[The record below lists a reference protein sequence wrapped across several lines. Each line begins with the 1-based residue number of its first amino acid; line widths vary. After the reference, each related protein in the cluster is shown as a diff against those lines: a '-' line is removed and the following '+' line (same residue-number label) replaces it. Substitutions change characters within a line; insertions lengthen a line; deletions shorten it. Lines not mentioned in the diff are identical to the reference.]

1 MRLKGL
7 ISKEKKSDADVI
19 KQGDGSSYP
28 TKGQKVSVHYT
39 GFLEKVGGKKFDS
52 SVDRGRPFQ
61 FNVGVGQV
69 IRGWD
74 EGVASMSVSF

>member
-1 MRLKGL
+1 MGV
-7 ISKEKKSDADVI
+7 KKDVI
-19 KQGDGSSYP
+19 KQGDGANFP

-74 EGVASMSVSF
+74 EGVASMSVS

>member
-1 MRLKGL
+1 MGV
-7 ISKEKKSDADVI
+7 KKDVI

-28 TKGQKVSVHYT
+28 SKGQKVSVHYT

-74 EGVASMSVSF
+74 EGVASMSVSYTSLNLFLN

>member
-1 MRLKGL
+1 MGV
-7 ISKEKKSDADVI
+7 KKDVI

-28 TKGQKVSVHYT
+28 SKGQKVSVHYT

-74 EGVASMSVSF
+74 EGVASMSVSC